1 MKTKKA
7 RHNKKRNTAFLFEAL
22 VKEMAKAV
30 ISKDEA
36 RHKTAAQIVKKHFAK
51 GTALYEEL
59 QLYRAILETKET
71 TEDIAKRVV
80 LEATLRYHNIN
91 SRKVFTEQSDLIRQ
105 INYNLGTDVYANF
118 VPNYKNIATVSQ
130 MFSNLTPVAEKV
142 LLENKVVEFMTEKVE
157 AKQENNLEP
166 IDNLVFK
173 TFAKKFNEQY
183 SGKLTNEQ
191 REVLM
196 RFVYSMSDN
205 GVSLKSYLNEEIGRL
220 RGVILDSKGLKE
232 VKSDSSMLQKTEKV
246 VEFLDSLKDTPLD
259 ESIIKKILKV
269 QELASEVSSNG

>member
-7 RHNKKRNTAFLFEAL
+7 KHNKKRNTAFLFEAL
-22 VKEMAKAV
+22 VKEMAKSV
-30 ISKDEA
+30 ISKDEE
-36 RHKTAAQIVKKHFAK
+36 RHRVAAQIVKKHFAK

-80 LEATLRYHNIN
+80 LEATLRFNN
-91 SRKVFTEQSDLIRQ
+91 VDRRSVFSEQSDLIRQ
-105 INYNLGTDVYANF
+105 INYNLGADVYANF

-142 LLENKVVEFMTEKVE
+142 LLENKVIEFMTEKAE
-157 AKQENNLEP
+157 KKQETTLEP

-173 TFAKKFNEQY
+173 TFAKRFNEQY
-183 SGKLTNEQ
+183 SQKLTTEQ

-220 RGVILDSKGLKE
+220 RGVIVESKELSE
-232 VKSDSSMLQKTEKV
+232 VKTDDSMLAKTEKV
-246 VEFLDSLKDTPLD
+246 VEFLDSLKDVPLD
-259 ESIIKKILKV
+259 EAIIKKILKV
-269 QELASEVSSNG
+269 QELANEVTTNG

>member
-1 MKTKKA
+1 MKTKKT
-7 RHNKKRNTAFLFEAL
+7 RHNKKRNTAFLFETL

-30 ISKDEA
+30 ISRDEE
-36 RHKTAAQIVKKHFAK
+36 RQKTTAQIVKKHFAK

-80 LEATLRYHNIN
+80 LEATLRYNNVDH
-91 SRKVFTEQSDLIRQ
+91 RRVFKEQSDLIRQ
-105 INYNLGTDVYANF
+105 INYNLGSDIYSNF
-118 VPNYKNIATVSQ
+118 VPNYKNIATVAQ

-142 LLENKVVEFMTEKVE
+142 LLENKVVEFMVHKEEKIE
-157 AKQENNLEP
+157 EKTLEP

-183 SGKLTNEQ
+183 SEKLTNEQ
-191 REVLM
+191 REVLT

-205 GVSLKSYLNEEIGRL
+205 GVSLKSYLNEEIDRL
-220 RGVILDSKGLKE
+220 RGVIVDSKSIVE
-232 VKSDSSMLQKTEKV
+232 VKSDSSMLSKTEKV
-246 VEFLDSLKDTPLD
+246 VEFLDSLKNIPLD
-259 ESIIKKILKV
+259 EAVIKKILKV
-269 QELASEVSSNG
+269 QELAHEVSTNG

>member
-1 MKTKKA
+1 MKTKKT
-7 RHNKKRNTAFLFEAL
+7 RHNKKRNTAFLFETL

-30 ISKDEA
+30 ISRDEE
-36 RHKTAAQIVKKHFAK
+36 RQKTTAQIVKKHFAK

-80 LEATLRYHNIN
+80 LEATLRYNNVDH
-91 SRKVFTEQSDLIRQ
+91 RRVFKEQSDLIRQ
-105 INYNLGTDVYANF
+105 INYNLGSDIYSNF
-118 VPNYKNIATVSQ
+118 VPNYKNIATVAQ

-142 LLENKVVEFMTEKVE
+142 LLENKVVEFMVHKEEKIE
-157 AKQENNLEP
+157 EKTLEP

-183 SGKLTNEQ
+183 SEKLTNEQ
-191 REVLM
+191 REVLT

-205 GVSLKSYLNEEIGRL
+205 GVSLKSYLNEEIDRL
-220 RGVILDSKGLKE
+220 RGVIVDSKSIVE
-232 VKSDSSMLQKTEKV
+232 VKSDSSMLSKTEKV
-246 VEFLDSLKDTPLD
+246 VEFLDSLKNTPLD
-259 ESIIKKILKV
+259 EAVIKKILKV
-269 QELASEVSSNG
+269 QELAHEVSTNG

>member
-1 MKTKKA
+1 MKTRKT
-7 RHNKKRNTAFLFEAL
+7 RHNKKRNTAFLFETL

-30 ISKDEA
+30 ISRDEE
-36 RHKTAAQIVKKHFAK
+36 RHTVAAQIVKKHFAK

-80 LEATLRYHNIN
+80 LEATLRYNNVDH
-91 SRKVFTEQSDLIRQ
+91 RAVFNEQSALIRQ
-105 INYNLGTDVYANF
+105 INYNLGADVYANF

-142 LLENKVVEFMTEKVE
+142 LLENKVVEFMTEKAE
-157 AKQENNLEP
+157 KEQQTTLEP

-173 TFAKKFNEQY
+173 TFAKRFNEQY

-220 RGVILDSKGLKE
+220 RSVIVESKELTE
-232 VKSDSSMLQKTEKV
+232 VKSDSSMLEKTEKV
-246 VEFLDSLKDTPLD
+246 VEFLDSLREVPLD
-259 ESIIKKILKV
+259 EGVIKKILKV
-269 QELASEVSSNG
+269 QELASEVSING

>member
-157 AKQENNLEP
+157 AKQENSLEP

-259 ESIIKKILKV
+259 ESIIKKILKI

>member
-1 MKTKKA
+1 MKTKKT
-7 RHNKKRNTAFLFEAL
+7 RHNKKRNTAFLFETL

-30 ISKDEA
+30 ISRDEE
-36 RHKTAAQIVKKHFAK
+36 RQKTAAQIVKKHFAK

-80 LEATLRYHNIN
+80 LEATLRYNNVDH
-91 SRKVFTEQSDLIRQ
+91 RQVFKEQSDLIRQ
-105 INYNLGTDVYANF
+105 INYNLGSDIYSNF
-118 VPNYKNIATVSQ
+118 VPNYKNIATVAQ

-142 LLENKVVEFMTEKVE
+142 LLENKVVEFMVHKEEKIE
-157 AKQENNLEP
+157 EKTLEP

-183 SGKLTNEQ
+183 SEKLTNEQ
-191 REVLM
+191 REVLT

-220 RGVILDSKGLKE
+220 RGVIVESKELVE
-232 VKSDSSMLQKTEKV
+232 VKSDEGMLSKTEKV
-246 VEFLDSLKDTPLD
+246 VEFLDSLKDTPLN
-259 ESIIKKILKV
+259 EAVIKKILKV
-269 QELASEVSSNG
+269 QELAHEVSTNG

>member
-7 RHNKKRNTAFLFEAL
+7 KHNKKRNTAFLFEAL

-30 ISKDEA
+30 ISRDEEK
-36 RHKTAAQIVKKHFAK
+36 HKTAAQIVKKHFAK

-91 SRKVFTEQSDLIRQ
+91 HRKVFTEQSDLIRQ
-105 INYNLGTDVYANF
+105 INYNLGADVYANF

-130 MFSNLTPVAEKV
+130 MFSNLTPVAEKI
-142 LLENKVVEFMTEKVE
+142 LLENRVVEFMTEKVE
-157 AKQENNLEP
+157 AKQENDLEP

-173 TFAKKFNEQY
+173 TFAKRFNEQY

-220 RGVILDSKGLKE
+220 RGVILDSKELKE

-259 ESIIKKILKV
+259 EAIIKKILKV

>member
-1 MKTKKA
+1 MKTKKT

-30 ISKDEA
+30 INRDEE
-36 RHKTAAQIVKKHFAK
+36 RQKTAAQIVKKHFAK

-80 LEATLRYHNIN
+80 LEATLRYNNVDH
-91 SRKVFTEQSDLIRQ
+91 RRVFKEQSDLIRQ
-105 INYNLGTDVYANF
+105 INYNLGSDIYSNF
-118 VPNYKNIATVSQ
+118 VPNYKNIATVAQ

-142 LLENKVVEFMTEKVE
+142 LLENKVVEFMVHKEEKIE
-157 AKQENNLEP
+157 EKTLEP

-183 SGKLTNEQ
+183 SEKLTNEQ
-191 REVLM
+191 REVLT

-205 GVSLKSYLNEEIGRL
+205 GVSLKSYLNEEIDRL
-220 RGVILDSKGLKE
+220 RGVIVDSKSIVE
-232 VKSDSSMLQKTEKV
+232 VKSDSSMLSKTEKV
-246 VEFLDSLKDTPLD
+246 VEFLDSLKNTPLD
-259 ESIIKKILKV
+259 EAVIKKILKI
-269 QELASEVSSNG
+269 QELAHEVSTNG

>member
-36 RHKTAAQIVKKHFAK
+36 RHETAAQIVKKHFAK